1 MAGELR
7 IELKSLGSKPSIL
20 TFVLF
25 PDGSRSRDRT
35 YDIVI
40 NSHTLYRLSYSG
52 LWRMHRDLNPR

>member
-25 PDGSRSRDRT
+25 PDGSRSRSRT
-35 YDIVI
+35 DDLLL
-40 NSHTLYRLSYSG
+40 NRKTLHRLSYSG
-52 LWRMHRDLNPR
+52 IKMADA

>member
-35 YDIVI
+35 YDLLL
-40 NSHTLYRLSYSG
+40 NRKTLQYQLSYSG
-52 LWRMHRDLNPR
+52 IKMADA